1 MAEHDPDGGN
11 VEGGFGDSRYL
22 GPFGDQPQPG
32 PSFAPH
38 PMSEP
43 PSPAVAPPV
52 PGQQPVPAP
61 VRRERQ
67 SPRPATVIGIA
78 ALTSLLIGG
87 GAGYGGARLAER
99 SDRAD
104 LPATTTTQSVPPDDP
119 TAEPSSTSAPGGG
132 SSFDAVT
139 VAKKVLPSTVMIKVG
154 RGTGSGFVLDAKG
167 RIVTNNHVVA
177 GAADG
182 TSIRVVF
189 ADGRR
194 QTAKLLGRSPSYD
207 IAVIKVKPTRSLH
220 PVAVGNSSRTQV
232 GEPVLAIG
240 SPLGLPGTVTQGI
253 VSARHRP
260 VVVTAGNDADSP
272 TAYIDAIQTDAPINP
287 GNSGG
292 PLVDGRAR
300 IIGVNSA
307 ILTMGSAQGGQTGNI
322 GLGFAIPINQA
333 SAIGTLLIK
342 KGRATYPV
350 IGANVEDRSGGV
362 ELISVEGRGPAAR
375 AGLRRGDLITR
386 IDGTKITAMEE
397 LIVSIRTRRPGQK
410 VVLDY
415 ERGSRRKQARVTLG
429 SKVG

>member
-1 MAEHDPDGGN
+1 MTPAIWARSAISH
-11 VEGGFGDSRYL
+11 SRV
-22 GPFGDQPQPG
+22 PASRRTRC
-32 PSFAPH
+32 PSRRH
-38 PMSEP
+38 GL
-43 PSPAVAPPV
+43 VPPV
-52 PGQQPVPAP
+52 PVQQPVPAP

-139 VAKKVLPSTVMIKVG
+139 VAKTVLPSTVMIKVG

>member
-1 MAEHDPDGGN
+1 M
-11 VEGGFGDSRYL
+11 GDS
-22 GPFGDQPQPG
+22 
-32 PSFAPH
+32 A
-38 PMSEP
+38 
-43 PSPAVAPPV
+43 
-52 PGQQPVPAP
+52 
-61 VRRERQ
+61 
-67 SPRPATVIGIA
+67 
-78 ALTSLLIGG
+78 
-87 GAGYGGARLAER
+87 
-99 SDRAD
+99 
-104 LPATTTTQSVPPDDP
+104 
-119 TAEPSSTSAPGGG
+119 
-132 SSFDAVT
+132 
-139 VAKKVLPSTVMIKVG
+139 
-154 RGTGSGFVLDAKG
+154 
-167 RIVTNNHVVA
+167 
-177 GAADG
+177 
-182 TSIRVVF
+182 
-189 ADGRR
+189 
-194 QTAKLLGRSPSYD
+194 
-207 IAVIKVKPTRSLH
+207 
-220 PVAVGNSSRTQV
+220 RTQV
-232 GEPVLAIG
+232 GEPVIAIG

-260 VVVTAGNDADSP
+260 VVVNAGNDADSP

-333 SAIGTLLIK
+333 TAIGTLLIK

-350 IGANVEDRSGGV
+350 IGANVEDGSGGV
-362 ELISVEGRGPAAR
+362 ELTSVEGRGPAAR